1 MLPPWYSGTVGQRED
16 EYRDRTC
23 LLRGEEGLSH
33 QPTREVTTNKNTP
46 GRVPAEQVEKVI
58 CQLRDVLSA
67 RVVVDK
73 NGAIQEV
80 HVLVTSSRSPKQV
93 VRDIESA
100 LLASHGIVVDHRK
113 ISVAQMQGTLM
124 RALRNR
130 LRVVDVELTVNGTRA
145 EAIVHLQRGTETFTG
160 QASGQGS
167 QANQLRLIAN
177 ATVRAVEQACNMAD
191 QIAVEDINP
200 HVTVAGRQIV
210 VAVVNML
217 SQYGEDVLTGSSL
230 VRNDVNRAVVN
241 AVLDALNRR
250 TAALQDE

>member
-1 MLPPWYSGTVGQRED
+1 M
-16 EYRDRTC
+16 
-23 LLRGEEGLSH
+23 SH
-33 QPTREVTTNKNTP
+33 QPTREGATSK
-46 GRVPAEQVEKVI
+46 GIIGQVPAEQVEKVI

-73 NGAIQEV
+73 SGAIQEV
-80 HVLVTSSRSPKQV
+80 HVLVTSNRSPKQV

-113 ISVAQMQGTLM
+113 ISVAQMQG
-124 RALRNR
+124 ALLRSLQNR
-130 LRVVDVELTVNGTRA
+130 LRVADVELTVNGTKA

-167 QANQLRLIAN
+167 QSNQLRLIAN
-177 ATVRAVEQACNMAD
+177 ATVRAVEQACNLTD
-191 QIAVEDINP
+191 QIAIEDINP
-200 HVTVAGRQIV
+200 NVTVAGRQIV
-210 VAVVNML
+210 VAVVNLL
-217 SQYGEDVLTGSSL
+217 SQHGEDVLTGSAL
-230 VRNDVNRAVVN
+230 IRNDLNRAVVN

>member
-1 MLPPWYSGTVGQRED
+1 M
-16 EYRDRTC
+16 
-23 LLRGEEGLSH
+23 SH
-33 QPTREVTTNKNTP
+33 QPTGDVATSKGTQ
-46 GRVPAEQVEKVI
+46 GRVPAGQVEEVI
-58 CQLRDVLSA
+58 RRLRDVLSV

-80 HVLVTSSRSPKQV
+80 HVVVSSNRSPKQV

-113 ISVAQMQGTLM
+113 ISVAQMQGAWV
-124 RALRNR
+124 RSARNR
-130 LRVVDVELTVNGTRA
+130 LRVADVVLTINGTKA
-145 EAIVHLQRGTETFTG
+145 EASVCLQRGSETFVG
-160 QASGQGS
+160 QVAGQGS
-167 QANQLRLIAN
+167 QSNQLRLIAA
-177 ATVRAVEQACNMAD
+177 ATVRAVEQACRMTD

-200 HVTVAGRQIV
+200 SVMVAGRQVV

-217 SQYGEDVLTGSSL
+217 SQYGEDVLTGSALLRSDL
-230 VRNDVNRAVVN
+230 NRAVVN

>member
-1 MLPPWYSGTVGQRED
+1 M
-16 EYRDRTC
+16 
-23 LLRGEEGLSH
+23 SH
-33 QPTREVTTNKNTP
+33 QPTGELATSKSTI
-46 GRVPAEQVEKVI
+46 GQVPAEQVEKVI
-58 CQLRDVLSA
+58 RQLRDVLSA

-80 HVLVTSSRSPKQV
+80 HVLVSSNRSPKQV

-113 ISVAQMQGTLM
+113 ISVAQMQG
-124 RALRNR
+124 ALLRSVRNR
-130 LRVVDVELTVNGTRA
+130 LRVADVELTINGTKA
-145 EAIVHLQRGTETFTG
+145 EATVHLQRGSETFTG
-160 QASGQGS
+160 QAAGQGS
-167 QANQLRLIAN
+167 QSNQLRLIAS
-177 ATVRAVEQACNMAD
+177 ATVRAIEQACNMAD

-200 HVTVAGRQIV
+200 SVTVAGRQIV

-217 SQYGEDVLTGSSL
+217 SQHGEEVLTGSAL
-230 VRNDVNRAVVN
+230 VRNDLNRAVVN